1 MNSKDLDGHTPLYIA
16 SKNGYTA
23 IINLLRKWENSNSRK
38 GQDKEDLIKI
48 ASNNLARSHIMDL
61 CEASKEADP
70 KKMNFLLSCGEEI
83 NKKKTIFGIFP
94 LLEAVKSFEK

>member
-48 ASNNLARSHIMDL
+48 ANNNLARSHIMDL

-70 KKMNFLLSCGEEI
+70 KKNELSAFLWRR
-83 NKKKTIFGIFP
+83 NKQKKRQFLVF
-94 LLEAVKSFEK
+94 SHY